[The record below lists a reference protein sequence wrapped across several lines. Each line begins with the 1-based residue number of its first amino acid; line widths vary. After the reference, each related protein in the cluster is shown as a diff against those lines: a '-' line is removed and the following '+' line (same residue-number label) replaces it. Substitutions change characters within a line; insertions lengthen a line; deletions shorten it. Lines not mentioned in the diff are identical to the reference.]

1 MRPGSL
7 QSSPSMA
14 DYSENV
20 VANTT
25 FFGERAREVVEQEMD
40 RAKSLDTKA
49 GAIIAACVAL
59 TGACAAFALN
69 LAELEGAGSGA
80 RALWAAEIAASLVA
94 LGVAAGY
101 AVWAIAPMVVRSQV
115 KYHEMMGWTTPA
127 TLEKD
132 PTLNEGTSVNA
143 SLHSIGISRD
153 ANKDKSDRLRVASIA
168 LGGGLAA
175 IVALTI
181 SVAVHSAQYPPSPKP
196 EGNGRSQTGQPGRP
210 GAAAGGRLHVPAAR
224 NGPGV
229 EGGSSRGEQGERR

>member
-1 MRPGSL
+1 MT
-7 QSSPSMA
+7 

-25 FFGERAREVVEQEMD
+25 FFGERAREVVEQEID

-59 TGACAAFALN
+59 TGASAAIVVN
-69 LAELEGAGSGA
+69 LAKLEGAGSGA
-80 RALWAAEIAASLVA
+80 RVLWAAEIAASLIA
-94 LGVAAGY
+94 LCVAAGY

-115 KYHEMMGWTTPA
+115 KYHEMLGWTTPA
-127 TLEKD
+127 TLEDD
-132 PTLNEGTSVNA
+132 PTLNEGTLVNA

-168 LGGGLAA
+168 LGVGLAA

-181 SVAVHSAQYPPSPKP
+181 SVAVHSAQYPPNPKP
-196 EGNGRSQTGQPGRP
+196 EANGRSKTGQSGQSG
-210 GAAAGGRLHVPAAR
+210 GAAPGGSLHVPAPR
-224 NGPGV
+224 NGSGA
-229 EGGSSRGEQGERR
+229 EGGSSRGEQGGRR

>member
-1 MRPGSL
+1 
-7 QSSPSMA
+7 MA

-20 VANTT
+20 VANAT
-25 FFGERAREVVEQEMD
+25 FFGERAREVVEQEID

-59 TGACAAFALN
+59 TGACAAIVLN
-69 LAELEGAGSGA
+69 LAKLEGAGSGA
-80 RALWAAEIAASLVA
+80 RALWAAEIASSLLA

-115 KYHEMMGWTTPA
+115 KYHEMLGWTTPA

-132 PTLNEGTSVNA
+132 PTLNEGTLVNA

-153 ANKDKSDRLRVASIA
+153 ANKNKSDRLRVASIA
-168 LGGGLAA
+168 LGVGLAA

-196 EGNGRSQTGQPGRP
+196 EGNGSQTGQPGGP
-210 GAAAGGRLHVPAAR
+210 GGAAPGGRIHVPPAR
-224 NGPGV
+224 NGSGV
-229 EGGSSRGEQGERR
+229 ERGSSRGEQGGRR